1 MDLWKTDTR
10 SMKVSKVENKV
21 FPYIRQFFFK
31 ILASSANYFVSYLLP
46 QCFHLYLWIRLSTD
60 TTKTLEK
67 RIKINLF

>member
-10 SMKVSKVENKV
+10 SMKVSKVENNI